1 MSLNSAQTLS
11 KSAGD
16 LYLAPLGTGAP
27 EDVDLVGGRT
37 TVDATLTGAGWTHVG
52 WLDEDGPEPEGF
64 EGDNTKLYGWN
75 ATAPIRSITRVTE
88 PMVSVGLLQWNAVT
102 LGEFFPGA
110 SYDDATR
117 TLTIPESG
125 NPSERE
131 MLVVVYDG
139 DNAIGLW
146 FGKVS
151 NRGGDS
157 FEFPGDGLSVIPVVY
172 DVLSTGDP
180 DEFVK
185 FINVDEDAES
195 GS

>member
-27 EDVDLVGGRT
+27 EDTDLVGGRT
-37 TVDATLTGAGWTHVG
+37 TVDAALTGAGWTHVG

-110 SYDDATR
+110 TYDAVSR

-139 DNAIGLW
+139 DNAVGLW